1 MYTTV
6 HGTMLLSL
14 RKGLSPALH
23 KMSELLSYR
32 GDKRHARQ
40 QAGGF
45 YSFIFIPLSIGAG
58 FQCLHMTQSR
68 ERVFFVL

>member
-1 MYTTV
+1 
-6 HGTMLLSL
+6 
-14 RKGLSPALH
+14 
-23 KMSELLSYR
+23 MSELLSYR

-68 ERVFFVL
+68 EGVFFVL